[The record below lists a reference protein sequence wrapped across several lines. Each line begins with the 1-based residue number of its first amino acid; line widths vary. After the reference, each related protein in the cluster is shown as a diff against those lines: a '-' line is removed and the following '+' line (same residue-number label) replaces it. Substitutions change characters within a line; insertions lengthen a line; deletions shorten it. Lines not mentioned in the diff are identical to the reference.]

1 MRQKSIQENL
11 TLGWR
16 MAEREMATKNLA
28 RSETEEKLLT
38 TTAAH
43 RIEGKSL
50 VLLQVN
56 CSSIYNKSLDFW
68 NLVDTYNADV
78 VLSHGLERKFA
89 TPKWLGLILQLSVET
104 GVPVVGECSFV
115 LKITLPALSCG

>member
-1 MRQKSIQENL
+1 
-11 TLGWR
+11 
-16 MAEREMATKNLA
+16 MAEREIATKNLT
-28 RSETEEKLLT
+28 RSETEEKLTT

-56 CSSIYNKSLDFW
+56 CRSIYNKTLDFW

-78 VLSHGLERKFA
+78 VLSHNLERKFA
-89 TPKWLGLILQLSVET
+89 TPKCLGLNYIFQKRPACPWWGSVHL
-104 GVPVVGECSFV
+104 CK
-115 LKITLPALSCG
+115 KIHCLR

>member
-11 TLGWR
+11 TFVWR

-28 RSETEEKLLT
+28 RSENEEKLT
-38 TTAAH
+38 IMTAAH

-56 CSSIYNKSLDFW
+56 CRSIYNRTLDFW
-68 NLVDTYNADV
+68 NLVDT
-78 VLSHGLERKFA
+78 
-89 TPKWLGLILQLSVET
+89 
-104 GVPVVGECSFV
+104 
-115 LKITLPALSCG
+115 